1 MKVPNRLRVLMNF
14 IKENLRNPVNIKA
27 MAMLFSECAKCRK
40 FTSVVV
46 WSVDEFRERIALGAH
61 CCHCG
66 SAVKDII
73 IFKKDGLSEGVEL
86 ALSCAVENA
95 NSRGSFV
102 NVEYF

>member
-1 MKVPNRLRVLMNF
+1 MKVTKRLRVLMNF
-14 IKENLRNPVNIKA
+14 IQENISNPVNIKA
-27 MAMLFSECAKCRK
+27 MAMLFSECSECRK

-46 WSVDEFRERIALGAH
+46 WSVDEFRETIALGVR
-61 CCHCG
+61 CCLCG
-66 SAVKDII
+66 SKIKDII

-95 NSRGSFV
+95 NSRGSVV